1 VQSVLLRQSN
11 ICQVNSLPFD
21 ALEHQLEGDV
31 VTDAFGRQEVR
42 AFDNNV
48 VRWRFNAAGE
58 AESNARFVRWSDGS
72 LQLQL
77 GGETLD
83 VAPVDISKDNAHLF
97 ARVAP
102 PASILAATA
111 PLATRLTLRPSSL
124 DSKSHKLLAAATA
137 QRHAKVSKLKKTF
150 TTVDPEREKLGLE
163 KEELARSKDRDL
175 LARKQADVARK
186 YALEDARSGGGLMSK
201 GFLEGVDDDDAEQPH
216 ARPLELTAKAH
227 SEKKKRKAAPGFAFS
242 DSDSEGSWSEER
254 PKKAGKR
261 RVIDSDDD

>member
-1 VQSVLLRQSN
+1 MQSVLLRQSN

-111 PLATRLTLRPSSL
+111 PPGHAPHPAAQLAGQQVTQAAGCC
-124 DSKSHKLLAAATA
+124 DCAAAR
-137 QRHAKVSKLKKTF
+137 Q
-150 TTVDPEREKLGLE
+150 
-163 KEELARSKDRDL
+163 
-175 LARKQADVARK
+175 
-186 YALEDARSGGGLMSK
+186 
-201 GFLEGVDDDDAEQPH
+201 GV
-216 ARPLELTAKAH
+216 
-227 SEKKKRKAAPGFAFS
+227 
-242 DSDSEGSWSEER
+242 
-254 PKKAGKR
+254 
-261 RVIDSDDD
+261 